1 TQTGSALQEGQSAI
15 PGQSRRLRVVC
26 LGAIR
31 LDKPMSRAS
40 ITMER
45 DAAVRTLQSLFQF
58 VDVCFRFELVVLGEV
73 AEIRCLRV
81 VECIDAGA
89 VEHDDRTNPFGIGG
103 GKVQRI
109 MGTERE
115 TNYGQTA
122 IRFFGAT
129 PEKCYRVSDF
139 GLGLEMIGVE
149 CFG

>member
-1 TQTGSALQEGQSAI
+1 GCCFGRFGLSCQVRLLRPLTLGISVLTQTGSALQEGQSAI

-58 VDVCFRFELVVLGEV
+58 ADVCFRFELVVLGGV

-81 VECIDAGA
+81 VECSDAGA
-89 VEHDDRTNPFGIGG
+89 V
-103 GKVQRI
+103 
-109 MGTERE
+109 
-115 TNYGQTA
+115 
-122 IRFFGAT
+122 
-129 PEKCYRVSDF
+129 
-139 GLGLEMIGVE
+139 
-149 CFG
+149 